1 MAMIAKQLH
10 GAIRP
15 GERRHP
21 VHRPYSTVTSSMAG
35 IVAGLVLSMVA
46 VGCGSGAAVDPIW
59 DVELPFSQVDV
70 VAVVGDAVF
79 CLGTDADL
87 SYGMAPCRMV
97 IYTAATG
104 AERFHKILDLRALR
118 GSDSGRASGNFVL
131 IEGTTAVVVSDSG
144 RIRAFDAT
152 SGHEL
157 WSSDEIDDI
166 YGSGDGYV
174 FASDRSSRLAAF
186 DSRTGTRSAADA
198 HLAWKNRI
206 ASDACAVAV
215 DGRLYV
221 ASGESIHS
229 LDVPTWRER
238 WSHPLKSNRTDVAV
252 ANGCVIATSR
262 NGWEVIDAE
271 KGALLWSFVAY
282 ETRRPMAPAIDGDR
296 LLTTRG
302 RASNSEIEEG
312 YLRIYDLR
320 TGDLQ
325 TRYPMATLPEPDAVV
340 AVAGRLYLTATE
352 PHYGLLRK
360 PLVEST
366 SGDELAKTVDC
377 RPAAM
382 EISTGKTM
390 WIGEPASWGS
400 LTRPAV
406 SADGFVAVA
415 AMTPKRNKP
424 ARLRSYRPVFGT

>member
-10 GAIRP
+10 GAFRL
-15 GERRHP
+15 GERRYGVCP
-21 VHRPYSTVTSSMAG
+21 TPSTVTRTMTG
-35 IVAGLVLSMVA
+35 VVAGLVFSMVV
-46 VGCGSGAAVDPIW
+46 VGCGSGAGVDPIW

-118 GSDSGRASGNFVL
+118 GSDSGRTSGNFVL

-157 WSSDEIDDI
+157 WSSDDVGGI

-186 DSRTGTRSAADA
+186 DTRTGTRSAADA
-198 HLAWKNRI
+198 HLEWKNRI
-206 ASDACAVAV
+206 ASDTCAIAA

-221 ASGESIHS
+221 TSGESLHA

-238 WSHPLKSNRTDVAV
+238 WSHPLKSNRSDLTVAT
-252 ANGCVIATSR
+252 GCVVATGR

-271 KGALLWSFVAY
+271 TGALLWSFVAY
-282 ETRRPMAPAIDGDR
+282 ETRHPMAPAIDGDR

-320 TGDLQ
+320 TGDLK
-325 TRYPMATLPEPDAVV
+325 TRFPMAALPEPDAVV

-366 SGDELAKTVDC
+366 SGEELAKTVDC
-377 RPAAM
+377 RPSAM
-382 EISTGKTM
+382 EITSGKTI
-390 WIGEPASWGS
+390 WTGEPGSWGS

-424 ARLRSYRPVFGT
+424 ARLRAYRPAF